1 MTKPYVFLT
10 AGLAALLLGVLTLSP
25 MSLLA
30 GTTSSTSIEAG
41 QTFVFAGEQRMA
53 LAVAAR
59 NDGDVPVDI
68 LLLENGDERAV
79 ATIAPGA
86 SMTLKVPARTVALFR
101 NASSKKA
108 LMHLKFNG
116 SPSGLTMRYSGN

>member
-10 AGLAALLLGVLTLSP
+10 AGLAALLLAVLALSP

-41 QTFVFAGEQRMA
+41 QTFIFAGEQRMA

-59 NDGDVPVDI
+59 NDGEVPVEI
-68 LLLENGDERAV
+68 LLLENGNERSV
-79 ATIAPGA
+79 ATIAPAA
-86 SMTLKVPARTVALFR
+86 SMKLTVPARTVALFR

-116 SPSGLTMRYSGN
+116 SASGLTMGYKAN